1 MTRGRRDMPGLSSR
15 SGREATAEPEVL
27 RAART
32 RATAQVTSW
41 EAGALDAIMKRRRR
55 GCASDFVENLAPDP
69 EENQDH
75 RAPALS

>member
-1 MTRGRRDMPGLSSR
+1 MFELSSR

-27 RAART
+27 RAARV

-41 EAGALDAIMKRRRR
+41 EAGALDAIMKRCCRRR
-55 GCASDFVENLAPDP
+55 AGDFVANLAPDP
-69 EENQDH
+69 EGNQDH